1 MKDLALKTAFVLFA
15 MCLIVAAVAFNI
27 EKMKM
32 ALIFFA
38 AALVFAVI
46 MVGLNRLAVG
56 LEKSRNK

>member
-1 MKDLALKTAFVLFA
+1 MKDIALKTAFVLFA